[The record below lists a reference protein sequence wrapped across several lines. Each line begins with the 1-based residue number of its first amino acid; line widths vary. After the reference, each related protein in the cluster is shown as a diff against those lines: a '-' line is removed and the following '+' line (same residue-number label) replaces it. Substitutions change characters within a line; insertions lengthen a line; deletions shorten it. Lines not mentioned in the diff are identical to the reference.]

1 MESSYNI
8 LKKDFEVRRFKTKEA
23 KELNT
28 VKIDFREAGVRN
40 KLLTDEIFLSKNFYR
55 PQVFEHSEFIRAT
68 RCYNCQKFGQIAKI
82 CRLNVKCGSCNQ
94 SHRTSDCNQ
103 LENLE
108 SANCEKPHKFEL
120 RILPSVHINPKE
132 IYGSRNNV
140 LPQNLQLKIIDAKM
154 E

>member
-1 MESSYNI
+1 MLYSSVALLPSPSSNI
-8 LKKDFEVRRFKTKEA
+8 EA
-23 KELNT
+23 WQYIYIARCVNSWCEMSRLWM
-28 VKIDFREAGVRN
+28 
-40 KLLTDEIFLSKNFYR
+40 LLHPVSRLFVIV
-55 PQVFEHSEFIRAT
+55 QHGHSEFI
-68 RCYNCQKFGQIAKI
+68 QIAKI

-108 SANCEKPHKFEL
+108 CANCEKPHKFEL